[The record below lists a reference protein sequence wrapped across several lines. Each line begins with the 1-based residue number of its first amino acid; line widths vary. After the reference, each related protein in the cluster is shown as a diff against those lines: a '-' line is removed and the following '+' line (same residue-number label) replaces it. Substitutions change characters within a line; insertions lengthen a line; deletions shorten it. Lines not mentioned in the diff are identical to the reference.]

1 MEWTNKSVE
10 DRGGGIVVSMIAF
23 YSYDSSS
30 NLPDTFI
37 FSVKCC
43 LKRTKMSPG
52 LANLKEKKKGQQL
65 KKIVSLVSKKNIWFA
80 TFSQCTCVWG
90 QQKRL
95 IILSRIVL
103 FFFSCDHDVCPNVGL
118 PKRIVGKQTQ
128 TQAQG
133 KRVWLTRS
141 KNSFGS
147 RRVGWFVVTD
157 KTIKIEFYIF
167 YQLGPTPA

>member
-1 MEWTNKSVE
+1 ME

-65 KKIVSLVSKKNIWFA
+65 KKIVSLVSKKNHLVRHFFTVHVCMGA
-80 TFSQCTCVWG
+80 TKKVNYLVKNCS
-90 QQKRL
+90 
-95 IILSRIVL
+95 
-103 FFFSCDHDVCPNVGL
+103 FFL
-118 PKRIVGKQTQ
+118 
-128 TQAQG
+128 
-133 KRVWLTRS
+133 LLRS
-141 KNSFGS
+141 
-147 RRVGWFVVTD
+147 
-157 KTIKIEFYIF
+157 
-167 YQLGPTPA
+167 

>member
-52 LANLKEKKKGQQL
+52 LANLKEKKNTAGYYPEPVIPSTADEGPSL
-65 KKIVSLVSKKNIWFA
+65 YFILIVRASFPM
-80 TFSQCTCVWG
+80 T
-90 QQKRL
+90 
-95 IILSRIVL
+95 
-103 FFFSCDHDVCPNVGL
+103 
-118 PKRIVGKQTQ
+118 
-128 TQAQG
+128 
-133 KRVWLTRS
+133 
-141 KNSFGS
+141 FGS
-147 RRVGWFVVTD
+147 AYLT
-157 KTIKIEFYIF
+157 T
-167 YQLGPTPA
+167 